1 MYRLGLD
8 IGTTSVGAAILNIDH
23 HGEPNRII
31 DMYVRIFDAAENPK
45 DGSSLAAP
53 RRGARSTRRRN
64 RRRKHRL
71 DRIKALIQSE
81 GIYTKEKM
89 DSLYQTKGNVLTDIY
104 QIRYESLD
112 RKLNNEELTR
122 LLIHLAQRRGFK
134 SNRKN
139 EEKGSDEGKLLTAT
153 RDNEKYLKE
162 KGYRTV
168 GEMLWKD
175 ERFAGNKRN
184 KGGDY
189 SNTFLRSQVEEEI
202 RLIFERQ
209 KALGNIYVTDTFC
222 EKYLEI
228 LLSQRAFEEGPGEES
243 PYAGNQIEK
252 MIGKCTFEK
261 GEKRAA
267 KATYTFELF
276 NLWQKINSIGIL
288 QDGVKRPLTDDER
301 KKLLALCHKIEKVDY
316 KRIRKELELGQD
328 EIFSNLSYGQK
339 EVEGVEAAK
348 FQYLPAYHEM
358 RKAFDKIS
366 KNHILQIS
374 NAQRDFIGT
383 AITYYKTDEKI
394 KQAVLEGAF
403 SEEEINAIL
412 KMKNFSKVGRL
423 SVKAMQKIIPYLE
436 KGLTYDKACEQAGYD
451 FRAHGVDEKKKYLPK
466 LPKDTYDITSPVVK
480 RAINQTIKVV
490 NEIIKRYGSPAAV
503 NIELA
508 REMSKSFMD
517 RKRIEKEQNDNA
529 AQNQRIYDEIKDTFH
544 VVQPSGQ
551 DIVKYKLWQE
561 QDCRCVYTGEPIKA
575 EHLFTPGYYEV
586 DHIIPY
592 SISFDDSYTNKVL
605 VLAKA
610 NRDKGN
616 RIPMQYVAD
625 KEEYEI
631 RVNTLIKNRAKR
643 GKLLK
648 PKLTE
653 EDAREMKQR
662 SLQDTQFI
670 TRFMMNYI
678 KDHLLFDEEYD
689 KKQRVTAVNGRVTA
703 YMRKRWGIN
712 KIREDGDLHHSIDAV
727 MVACITPGIIRTVT
741 EYAKREEGRH
751 LNRDDHA
758 MKEKFPMPWPEFLT
772 EMDIRTG
779 NDPKEMLR
787 KVPLANYQDVDINSI
802 KPIFVSRMTKKKV
815 TGQAHEET
823 IRAYREVDGKMQ
835 TVTKTSIQKLKLDK
849 DGEIEGYYNPSS
861 DILLYELLRSRLQ
874 EADGKGKE
882 AFPEGFVYKP
892 TPNGGVAPKVK
903 KVKIC
908 DISNLNVSVNHGVAA
923 NGDMVRIDLYYVKG
937 EGYYF
942 IPIYISD
949 LIKEELPNKAC
960 VPHKEYHDWK
970 NMKDEDFLYSI
981 YPNDLLYIKSSAPK
995 KFTKKIRKG
1004 KKKDSFEAEEAFVYY
1019 ITAGISVGSIT
1030 VVTHD
1035 NNYTIKS
1042 LGVKTLSRIEKY
1054 HVDVLGNKYKAVM
1067 ERRKR

>member
-23 HGEPNRII
+23 YGEPNRII
-31 DMYVRIFDAAENPK
+31 DMHVRTFEAAENPN

-53 RRGARSTRRRN
+53 RREARGARRRN
-64 RRRKHRL
+64 RRHKHRL

-81 GIYTKEKM
+81 GIYTKEKL
-89 DSLYQTKGNVLTDIY
+89 DSLYHAKGNILMDIY
-104 QIRYESLD
+104 QIRYESLE

-122 LLIHLAQRRGFK
+122 LLIHFAQRRGFK

-139 EEKGSDEGKLLTAT
+139 EKKGSDEGKLLAATA
-153 RDNEKYLKE
+153 DNEKYLKE

-175 ERFAGNKRN
+175 ERFAENKRN

-189 SNTFLRSQVEEEI
+189 SNTFLRSQLKEEI
-202 RLIFERQ
+202 GIIFEKQ
-209 KALGNIYVTDTFC
+209 KAFGSLYVTDAFS

-228 LLSQRAFEEGPGEES
+228 LFSQRAFEEGPGEES

-252 MIGKCTFEK
+252 MVGKCTFEK
-261 GEKRAA
+261 EEKRAP
-267 KATYTFELF
+267 KATYTFELY

-288 QDGVKRPLTDDER
+288 QDGVKRRLTDDER
-301 KKLLALCHKIEKVDY
+301 NKLFALCHKTEKIDY

-328 EIFSNLSYGQK
+328 ALFSNLTYGQK
-339 EVEGVEAAK
+339 EVEEVEAAK
-348 FQYLPAYHEM
+348 FQYLPVYHEM
-358 RKAFDKIS
+358 RKAFNKIS
-366 KNHILQIS
+366 KNHVLQIS
-374 NAQRDFIGT
+374 NTQRDLIGT
-383 AITYYKTDEKI
+383 AITYYKTDDKI
-394 KQAVLEGAF
+394 QQALLEGNF
-403 SEEEINAIL
+403 SKEEINAIL
-412 KMKNFSKVGRL
+412 GMKNFSKFGSL
-423 SVKAMQKIIPYLE
+423 SIKAMQKVIPYLE

-451 FRAHGVDEKKKYLPK
+451 FRAHSVAEKKKYLPK
-466 LPKDTYDITSPVVK
+466 LPGDTYDITSPVVK

-490 NEIIKRYGSPAAV
+490 NEIIKRHGSPAAV

-508 REMSKSFMD
+508 REMSKSFKD

-544 VVQPSGQ
+544 VAQPSGQ

-561 QDCRCVYTGEPIKA
+561 QDCKCVYTGQPIKA
-575 EHLFTPGYYEV
+575 ENLFVPGYYEV

-605 VLAKA
+605 VLTKA

-616 RIPMQYVAD
+616 RIPMQYVAN

-643 GKLLK
+643 EKLLK
-648 PKLTE
+648 PILTE
-653 EDAREMKQR
+653 EDMGEMKQR

-678 KDHLLFDEEYD
+678 RDYLLFDEAYD
-689 KKQRVTAVNGRVTA
+689 RKQRVTAVNGRVTA

-712 KIREDGDLHHSIDAV
+712 KVREDGDLHHSVDAV
-727 MVACITPGIIRTVT
+727 VVACITPGIVQMVT
-741 EYAKREEGRH
+741 EYAKREENRY
-751 LNRDDHA
+751 LNKDDVA
-758 MKEKFPMPWPEFLT
+758 MRERFPMPWPEFST
-772 EMDIRTG
+772 ELDIRTCKE
-779 NDPKEMLR
+779 PKEMLQ
-787 KVPLANYQDVDINSI
+787 KVSLANYQDVDIDSI

-815 TGQAHEET
+815 TGQAHKET
-823 IRAYREVDGKMQ
+823 IRAYREVDGKMR
-835 TVTKTSIQKLKLDK
+835 TVTKTSIQKLELDK
-849 DGEIEGYYNPSS
+849 DGEIERYYNPSS
-861 DILLYELLRSRLQ
+861 DILLYELLRSRLK
-874 EADGKGKE
+874 EAGGNGKE

-903 KVKIC
+903 KVKIYAV
-908 DISNLNVSVNHGVAA
+908 SNLNIPVNHGVAA
-923 NGDMVRIDLYYVKG
+923 NGAMVRIDLYYVEG

-949 LIKEELPNKAC
+949 LMKEELPKKAC

-981 YPNDLLYIKSSAPK
+981 YPNDLLYIKSSTPK
-995 KFTKKIRKG
+995 KFAKKRG
-1004 KKKDSFEAEEAFVYY
+1004 EKKDSFEAEEAFVYY
-1019 ITAGISVGSIT
+1019 REAGISGATIT
-1030 VVTHD
+1030 VETHD
-1035 NNYTIKS
+1035 NNYTIQS

-1054 HVDVLGNKYKAVM
+1054 HVDVLGNKYKAAVE
-1067 ERRKR
+1067 ERK

>member
-23 HGEPNRII
+23 YGEPNRII
-31 DMYVRIFDAAENPK
+31 DMHVRTFEAAENPN

-53 RRGARSTRRRN
+53 RREARGARRRN
-64 RRRKHRL
+64 RRRRHRL

-81 GIYTKEKM
+81 GIYTKEKL
-89 DSLYQTKGNVLTDIY
+89 DSLYHAKGNILMDIY
-104 QIRYESLD
+104 QIRYESLE
-112 RKLNNEELTR
+112 RRLNNEELTR
-122 LLIHLAQRRGFK
+122 LLIHFAQRRGFK

-139 EEKGSDEGKLLTAT
+139 EKKGSDEGKLLAATA
-153 RDNEKYLKE
+153 DNEKYLKE

-189 SNTFLRSQVEEEI
+189 SNTFLRSQLKEEI
-202 RLIFERQ
+202 GIIFEKQ
-209 KALGNIYVTDTFC
+209 KAFGSLYVTDAFS

-228 LLSQRAFEEGPGEES
+228 LFSQRAFEEGPGEES

-252 MIGKCTFEK
+252 MVGKCTFEK
-261 GEKRAA
+261 EEKRAS

-288 QDGVKRPLTDDER
+288 QDGMKRRLTDDER
-301 KKLLALCHKIEKVDY
+301 NKLFALCHKTEKVDY

-328 EIFSNLSYGQK
+328 ALFSNLTYGRK
-339 EVEGVEAAK
+339 EVEEVEAAK
-348 FQYLPAYHEM
+348 FQYLPVYHEM

-366 KNHILQIS
+366 KNHVLQIS
-374 NAQRDFIGT
+374 NTQRDLIGT
-383 AITYYKTDEKI
+383 AITYYKTDDKI
-394 KQAVLEGAF
+394 QQALLEGNF
-403 SEEEINAIL
+403 SKEEINAIL
-412 KMKNFSKVGRL
+412 GMKNFSKFGNL
-423 SVKAMQKIIPYLE
+423 SVKAMQKVIPYLE

-451 FRAHGVDEKKKYLPK
+451 FRAHNVVEKKKYLPK
-466 LPKDTYDITSPVVK
+466 LPQNTYDITSPVVK

-490 NEIIKRYGSPAAV
+490 NEIIKRHGSPAAV

-508 REMSKSFMD
+508 REMSKSFRD

-544 VVQPSGQ
+544 VAQPSGQ

-561 QDCRCVYTGEPIKA
+561 QDCKCVYTGQPIKA
-575 EHLFTPGYYEV
+575 ENLFVPGYYEV

-605 VLAKA
+605 VLTKA

-643 GKLLK
+643 EKLLK
-648 PKLTE
+648 PILTE
-653 EDAREMKQR
+653 EDMGEMKQR

-678 KDHLLFDEEYD
+678 KDYLLFDEAYD
-689 KKQRVTAVNGRVTA
+689 RKQRVTAVNGRVTA

-712 KIREDGDLHHSIDAV
+712 KVREDGDLHHSVDAV
-727 MVACITPGIIRTVT
+727 VVACITPGIVQMVT
-741 EYAKREEGRH
+741 EYAKREENRY
-751 LNRDDHA
+751 LNKDDVA
-758 MKEKFPMPWPEFLT
+758 MRERFPMPWPEFST
-772 EMDIRTG
+772 ELDIRTCKE
-779 NDPKEMLR
+779 PKEMLR
-787 KVPLANYQDVDINSI
+787 KVSLANYQDVDIDSI

-815 TGQAHEET
+815 TGQAHKET
-823 IRAYREVDGKMQ
+823 IRAYREVDGKMR
-835 TVTKTSIQKLKLDK
+835 TVTKTSIQKLELDK
-849 DGEIEGYYNPSS
+849 DGEIERYYNPSS
-861 DILLYELLRSRLQ
+861 DILLYELLRSRLK
-874 EADGKGKE
+874 EAGGNGKE

-903 KVKIC
+903 KVKIY
-908 DISNLNVSVNHGVAA
+908 DVSNLNISVNHGVAA
-923 NGDMVRIDLYYVKG
+923 NGNMVRIDLYYVEG

-949 LIKEELPNKAC
+949 LIKKELPKKAC

-981 YPNDLLYIKSSAPK
+981 YPNDLLYIKSSTPK
-995 KFTKKIRKG
+995 KFAKKRG
-1004 KKKDSFEAEEAFVYY
+1004 EKKDSFEAEEAFVYY
-1019 ITAGISVGSIT
+1019 REAKISGAAIT
-1030 VVTHD
+1030 VETHD
-1035 NNYTIKS
+1035 NNYTIQS

-1054 HVDVLGNKYKAVM
+1054 HVDVLGNKYKAAVE
-1067 ERRKR
+1067 ERK

>member
-23 HGEPNRII
+23 YGEPNRII
-31 DMYVRIFDAAENPK
+31 DMHVRTFEAAENTK

-53 RRGARSTRRRN
+53 RREARGARRRN
-64 RRRKHRL
+64 RRHKHRL

-81 GIYTKEKM
+81 GIYTKEKL
-89 DSLYQTKGNVLTDIY
+89 DSLYHAKGNILMDIY
-104 QIRYESLD
+104 QIRYESLE

-122 LLIHLAQRRGFK
+122 LLIHFAQRRGFK

-139 EEKGSDEGKLLTAT
+139 EKKGSDEGKLLAATAE
-153 RDNEKYLKE
+153 NEKYLKE

-189 SNTFLRSQVEEEI
+189 SNTFLRSQLKEEI
-202 RLIFERQ
+202 GIIFERQ
-209 KALGNIYVTDTFC
+209 KAFGSLYVTDAFS

-228 LLSQRAFEEGPGEES
+228 LFSQRAFEEDPGEES

-252 MIGKCTFEK
+252 MVGKCTFEK
-261 GEKRAA
+261 EEKRAP
-267 KATYTFELF
+267 KATYTFELY

-288 QDGVKRPLTDDER
+288 QDGVKRRLTDDER
-301 KKLLALCHKIEKVDY
+301 NKLFALCHKTEKIDY

-328 EIFSNLSYGQK
+328 ALFSNLTYGQK
-339 EVEGVEAAK
+339 EVEEVEAAK
-348 FQYLPAYHEM
+348 FQYLPVYHEM
-358 RKAFDKIS
+358 RKAFNKIS
-366 KNHILQIS
+366 KNHVLQIS
-374 NAQRDFIGT
+374 NTQRDLIGT
-383 AITYYKTDEKI
+383 AITYYKTDDKI
-394 KQAVLEGAF
+394 QQALLEGNF
-403 SEEEINAIL
+403 SKEEINAIL
-412 KMKNFSKVGRL
+412 GMKNFSKFGSL
-423 SVKAMQKIIPYLE
+423 SIKAMQKVIPYLE

-451 FRAHGVDEKKKYLPK
+451 FRAHSVAEKKKYLPK
-466 LPKDTYDITSPVVK
+466 LPGDTYDITSPVVK

-490 NEIIKRYGSPAAV
+490 NEIIKRHGSPAAV

-508 REMSKSFMD
+508 REMSKSFKD

-544 VVQPSGQ
+544 VAQPSGQ

-561 QDCRCVYTGEPIKA
+561 QDCKCVYTGQPIKA
-575 EHLFTPGYYEV
+575 ENLFVPGYYEV

-605 VLAKA
+605 VLTKA

-616 RIPMQYVAD
+616 RIPMQYVAN

-643 GKLLK
+643 EKLLK
-648 PKLTE
+648 PILTE
-653 EDAREMKQR
+653 EDMGEMKQR

-678 KDHLLFDEEYD
+678 RDYLLFDEAYD
-689 KKQRVTAVNGRVTA
+689 RKQRVTAVNGRVTA

-712 KIREDGDLHHSIDAV
+712 KVREDGDLHHSVDAV
-727 MVACITPGIIRTVT
+727 VVACITPGIVQMVT
-741 EYAKREEGRH
+741 EYAKREENRY
-751 LNRDDHA
+751 LNKDDVA
-758 MKEKFPMPWPEFLT
+758 MRERFPMPWPEFST
-772 EMDIRTG
+772 ELDIRTCKE
-779 NDPKEMLR
+779 PKEMLQ
-787 KVPLANYQDVDINSI
+787 KVSLANYQDVDIDSI

-815 TGQAHEET
+815 TGQAHKET
-823 IRAYREVDGKMQ
+823 IRAYREVDGKMR
-835 TVTKTSIQKLKLDK
+835 TVTKTSIQKLELDK
-849 DGEIEGYYNPSS
+849 DGEIERYYNPSS
-861 DILLYELLRSRLQ
+861 DILLYELLRSRLK
-874 EADGKGKE
+874 EAGGNGKE

-903 KVKIC
+903 KVKIYAV
-908 DISNLNVSVNHGVAA
+908 SNLNIPVNHGVAA
-923 NGDMVRIDLYYVKG
+923 NGAMVRIDLYYVEG

-949 LIKEELPNKAC
+949 LMKEELPKKAC

-981 YPNDLLYIKSSAPK
+981 YPNDLLYIKSSTPK
-995 KFTKKIRKG
+995 KFAKKRG
-1004 KKKDSFEAEEAFVYY
+1004 EKKDSFEAEEAFVYY
-1019 ITAGISVGSIT
+1019 REAGISGATIT
-1030 VVTHD
+1030 VETHD
-1035 NNYTIKS
+1035 NNYTIQS

-1054 HVDVLGNKYKAVM
+1054 HVDVLGNKYKAAVE
-1067 ERRKR
+1067 ERK

>member
-23 HGEPNRII
+23 YGEPNRII
-31 DMYVRIFDAAENPK
+31 DMHVRTFEAAENTK

-53 RRGARSTRRRN
+53 RREARGARRRN
-64 RRRKHRL
+64 RRHKHRL

-81 GIYTKEKM
+81 GIYTKEKL
-89 DSLYQTKGNVLTDIY
+89 DSLYHAKGNILMDIY
-104 QIRYESLD
+104 QIRYESLE

-122 LLIHLAQRRGFK
+122 LLIHFAQRRGFK

-139 EEKGSDEGKLLTAT
+139 EKKGSDEGKLLAATAE
-153 RDNEKYLKE
+153 NEKYLKE

-189 SNTFLRSQVEEEI
+189 SNTFLRSQLKEEI
-202 RLIFERQ
+202 GIIFERQ
-209 KALGNIYVTDTFC
+209 KAFGSLYVTDAFS

-228 LLSQRAFEEGPGEES
+228 LFSQRAFEEGPGEES

-252 MIGKCTFEK
+252 MVGKCTFEK
-261 GEKRAA
+261 EEKRAS

-276 NLWQKINSIGIL
+276 NLWQKMNSIGIL
-288 QDGVKRPLTDDER
+288 QDGIKRRLTDDER
-301 KKLLALCHKIEKVDY
+301 NKLFALCHKMEKVDY
-316 KRIRKELELGQD
+316 KRIRKELEMGQD
-328 EIFSNLSYGQK
+328 ALFSNLTYGRK
-339 EVEGVEAAK
+339 EVEEVEAAK
-348 FQYLPAYHEM
+348 FQYLPVYHEM

-374 NAQRDFIGT
+374 NTQRDLIGT
-383 AITYYKTDEKI
+383 AITYYKTDDKI
-394 KQAVLEGAF
+394 QQALLEGNF
-403 SEEEINAIL
+403 SKEEINAIL
-412 KMKNFSKVGRL
+412 GMKNFSKFGSL
-423 SVKAMQKIIPYLE
+423 SVKAMQKVIPYLE

-451 FRAHGVDEKKKYLPK
+451 FRAHSVAEKKKYLPK
-466 LPKDTYDITSPVVK
+466 LPQNTYDITSPVVK

-490 NEIIKRYGSPAAV
+490 NEIIKRHGSPSAV

-508 REMSKSFMD
+508 REMSKSFKD
-517 RKRIEKEQNDNA
+517 RKRIEKEQKDNA

-544 VVQPSGQ
+544 VAQPSGQ

-561 QDCRCVYTGEPIKA
+561 QDCKCVYTGQPIKA
-575 EHLFTPGYYEV
+575 ENLFVPGYYEV

-605 VLAKA
+605 VLTKA

-643 GKLLK
+643 EKLLK
-648 PKLTE
+648 PILTE
-653 EDAREMKQR
+653 EDMGEMKQR

-678 KDHLLFDEEYD
+678 KDYLLFDGAYD
-689 KKQRVTAVNGRVTA
+689 RKQRVTAVNGRVTA

-712 KIREDGDLHHSIDAV
+712 KVREDGDLHHSVDAV
-727 MVACITPGIIRTVT
+727 VVACITPGIVQMVT
-741 EYAKREEGRH
+741 EYAKREENRY
-751 LNRDDHA
+751 LNKDDVA
-758 MKEKFPMPWPEFLT
+758 MRERFPMPWPEFST
-772 EMDIRTG
+772 ELDIRTCKE
-779 NDPKEMLR
+779 PKEMLQ
-787 KVPLANYQDVDINSI
+787 KVSLANYQDVDIDSI

-815 TGQAHEET
+815 TGQAHKET
-823 IRAYREVDGKMQ
+823 IRAYREVDGKMR
-835 TVTKTSIQKLKLDK
+835 TVTKTSIQKLGLDK
-849 DGEIEGYYNPSS
+849 DGEIERYYNPSS
-861 DILLYELLRSRLQ
+861 DILLYELLRSRLK
-874 EADGKGKE
+874 EAGGNGKE

-903 KVKIC
+903 KVKIY
-908 DISNLNVSVNHGVAA
+908 DVSNLNIPVNHGVAA
-923 NGDMVRIDLYYVKG
+923 NGKMVRIDLYYVEG

-949 LIKEELPNKAC
+949 LMKEELPKKAC

-981 YPNDLLYIKSSAPK
+981 YPNDLLYIKSSTPK
-995 KFTKKIRKG
+995 KFAKKRG
-1004 KKKDSFEAEEAFVYY
+1004 EKKDFFEAEEAFVYY
-1019 ITAGISVGSIT
+1019 REAGISGATIT
-1030 VVTHD
+1030 VETHD
-1035 NNYTIKS
+1035 NNYTIQS

-1054 HVDVLGNKYKAVM
+1054 YVDVLGNKYKAAVE
-1067 ERRKR
+1067 ERK

>member
-23 HGEPNRII
+23 YGEPNRII
-31 DMYVRIFDAAENPK
+31 DMHVRTFEAAENPN

-53 RRGARSTRRRN
+53 RREARGARRRN
-64 RRRKHRL
+64 RRHKHRL

-81 GIYTKEKM
+81 GIYTKEKL
-89 DSLYQTKGNVLTDIY
+89 DSLYHAKGNILMDIY
-104 QIRYESLD
+104 QIRYESLE

-122 LLIHLAQRRGFK
+122 LLIHFAQRRGFK

-139 EEKGSDEGKLLTAT
+139 EKKGSDEGKLLAATA
-153 RDNEKYLKE
+153 DNEKYLKE

-189 SNTFLRSQVEEEI
+189 SNTFLRSQLKEEI
-202 RLIFERQ
+202 GIIFEKQ
-209 KALGNIYVTDTFC
+209 KAFGSLYVTDAFS

-228 LLSQRAFEEGPGEES
+228 LFSQRAFEEGPGEES

-252 MIGKCTFEK
+252 MVGKCTFEK
-261 GEKRAA
+261 EEKRAS

-288 QDGVKRPLTDDER
+288 QDGMKRRLTDDER
-301 KKLLALCHKIEKVDY
+301 NKLFALCHKAEKVDY

-328 EIFSNLSYGQK
+328 ALFSNLTYGRK
-339 EVEGVEAAK
+339 EVEEVEAAK
-348 FQYLPAYHEM
+348 FQYLPVYHEM
-358 RKAFDKIS
+358 RRAFDKIS
-366 KNHILQIS
+366 KNHVLQIS
-374 NAQRDFIGT
+374 NTQRDLIGT
-383 AITYYKTDEKI
+383 AITYYKTDDKI
-394 KQAVLEGAF
+394 QQALLEGNF
-403 SEEEINAIL
+403 SKEEINAIL
-412 KMKNFSKVGRL
+412 GMKNFSKFGNL
-423 SVKAMQKIIPYLE
+423 SVKAMQKVIPYLE

-451 FRAHGVDEKKKYLPK
+451 FWAHNVAEKKKYLPK
-466 LPKDTYDITSPVVK
+466 LPQNTYDITSPVVK

-490 NEIIKRYGSPAAV
+490 NEIIKRHGSPAAV

-508 REMSKSFMD
+508 REMSKSFKD
-517 RKRIEKEQNDNA
+517 RKRIEKEQKDNA

-544 VVQPSGQ
+544 VAQPSGQ

-561 QDCRCVYTGEPIKA
+561 QDCKCVYTGQPIKA
-575 EHLFTPGYYEV
+575 ENLFVPGYYEV

-605 VLAKA
+605 VLTKA

-643 GKLLK
+643 EKLLK
-648 PKLTE
+648 PILTE
-653 EDAREMKQR
+653 EDMGEMKQR

-678 KDHLLFDEEYD
+678 KDYLLFDEAYD
-689 KKQRVTAVNGRVTA
+689 RKQRVTAVNGRVTA

-712 KIREDGDLHHSIDAV
+712 KVREDGDLHHSVDAV
-727 MVACITPGIIRTVT
+727 VVACITPGIVQTVT
-741 EYAKREEGRH
+741 EYAKREENRY
-751 LNRDDHA
+751 LNKDDAA
-758 MKEKFPMPWPEFLT
+758 MRERFPMPWPEFST
-772 EMDIRTG
+772 ELDIRTCKE
-779 NDPKEMLR
+779 PKEMLQ
-787 KVPLANYQDVDINSI
+787 KVSLANYQDVDIDSI

-815 TGQAHEET
+815 TGQAHKET
-823 IRAYREVDGKMQ
+823 IRAYREVDGKMR
-835 TVTKTSIQKLKLDK
+835 TVTKTSIQKLELDK
-849 DGEIEGYYNPSS
+849 DGEIERYYNPSS
-861 DILLYELLRSRLQ
+861 DILLYELLRSRLK
-874 EADGKGKE
+874 EAGGNGKE

-903 KVKIC
+903 KVKIYAV
-908 DISNLNVSVNHGVAA
+908 SNLNIPVNHGVAA
-923 NGDMVRIDLYYVKG
+923 NGAMVRIDLYYVEG

-949 LIKEELPNKAC
+949 LMKEELPKKAC

-981 YPNDLLYIKSSAPK
+981 YPNDLLYIKSSTPK
-995 KFTKKIRKG
+995 KFAKKRG
-1004 KKKDSFEAEEAFVYY
+1004 EKKDSFEAEEAFVYY
-1019 ITAGISVGSIT
+1019 IKAGIGTGSIT

-1035 NNYTIKS
+1035 NNYTIQS
-1042 LGVKTLSRIEKY
+1042 LGIKTLNFIEKY
-1054 HVDVLGNKYKAVM
+1054 HVDVLGNKYKAAVE
-1067 ERRKR
+1067 ERK

>member
-23 HGEPNRII
+23 YGEPNRII
-31 DMYVRIFDAAENPK
+31 DMHVRTFEAAENPN

-53 RRGARSTRRRN
+53 RREARGARRRN
-64 RRRKHRL
+64 RRHKHRL

-81 GIYTKEKM
+81 GIYTKEKL
-89 DSLYQTKGNVLTDIY
+89 DSLYHAKGNILMDIY
-104 QIRYESLD
+104 QIRYESLE

-122 LLIHLAQRRGFK
+122 LLIHFAQRRGFK

-139 EEKGSDEGKLLTAT
+139 EKKGSDEGKLLAATA
-153 RDNEKYLKE
+153 DNEKYLKE

-189 SNTFLRSQVEEEI
+189 SNTFLRSQLKEEI
-202 RLIFERQ
+202 GIIFEKQ
-209 KALGNIYVTDTFC
+209 KAFGSLYVTDAFS

-228 LLSQRAFEEGPGEES
+228 LFSQRAFEEGPGEES

-252 MIGKCTFEK
+252 MVGKCTFEK
-261 GEKRAA
+261 EEKRAS

-288 QDGVKRPLTDDER
+288 QDGMKRRLTDDER
-301 KKLLALCHKIEKVDY
+301 NKLFALCHKTEKVDY

-328 EIFSNLSYGQK
+328 ALFSNLTYGRK
-339 EVEGVEAAK
+339 EVEEVEAAK
-348 FQYLPAYHEM
+348 FQYLPVYHEM

-366 KNHILQIS
+366 KNHVLQIS
-374 NAQRDFIGT
+374 NTQRDLIGT
-383 AITYYKTDEKI
+383 AITYYKTDDKI
-394 KQAVLEGAF
+394 QQALLEGNF
-403 SEEEINAIL
+403 SKEEINAIL
-412 KMKNFSKVGRL
+412 GMKNFSKFGNL
-423 SVKAMQKIIPYLE
+423 SVKAMQKVIPYLE

-451 FRAHGVDEKKKYLPK
+451 FRAHNVAEKKKYLPK
-466 LPKDTYDITSPVVK
+466 LPQNTYDITSPVVK

-490 NEIIKRYGSPAAV
+490 NEIIKRHGSPAAV

-508 REMSKSFMD
+508 REMSKSFRD

-544 VVQPSGQ
+544 VAQPSGQ

-561 QDCRCVYTGEPIKA
+561 QDCKCVYTGQPIKA
-575 EHLFTPGYYEV
+575 ENLFVPGYYEV

-605 VLAKA
+605 VLTKA

-643 GKLLK
+643 EKLLK
-648 PKLTE
+648 PILTE
-653 EDAREMKQR
+653 EDMGEMKQR

-678 KDHLLFDEEYD
+678 KDYLLFDEAYD
-689 KKQRVTAVNGRVTA
+689 RKQRVTAVNGRVTA

-712 KIREDGDLHHSIDAV
+712 KVREDGDLHHSVDAV
-727 MVACITPGIIRTVT
+727 VVACITPGIVQTVT
-741 EYAKREEGRH
+741 EYAKREENRY
-751 LNRDDHA
+751 LNKDDAA
-758 MKEKFPMPWPEFLT
+758 MRERFPMPWPEFST
-772 EMDIRTG
+772 ELDIRTCKE
-779 NDPKEMLR
+779 PKEMLR
-787 KVPLANYQDVDINSI
+787 KVSLANYQDVDIDSI

-815 TGQAHEET
+815 TGQAHKET
-823 IRAYREVDGKMQ
+823 IRAYREVDGKMR
-835 TVTKTSIQKLKLDK
+835 TVTKTSIQELKLDK
-849 DGEIEGYYNPSS
+849 DGEIERYYNPSS
-861 DILLYELLRSRLQ
+861 DILLYELLRSRLK
-874 EADGKGKE
+874 EAGGNGKE

-903 KVKIC
+903 KVKIYAV
-908 DISNLNVSVNHGVAA
+908 SNLNIPVNHGVAA
-923 NGDMVRIDLYYVKG
+923 NGAMVRIDLYYVEG

-949 LIKEELPNKAC
+949 LMKEELPKKAC

-981 YPNDLLYIKSSAPK
+981 YPNDLLYIKSSTPK
-995 KFTKKIRKG
+995 KFAKKRG
-1004 KKKDSFEAEEAFVYY
+1004 EKKDSFEAEEAFVYY
-1019 ITAGISVGSIT
+1019 REAKISGAAIT
-1030 VVTHD
+1030 VETHD
-1035 NNYTIKS
+1035 NNYTIQS

-1054 HVDVLGNKYKAVM
+1054 HVDVLGNKYKAAVE
-1067 ERRKR
+1067 ERK

>member
-23 HGEPNRII
+23 YGEPNRII
-31 DMYVRIFDAAENPK
+31 DMHVRTFEAAENTK

-53 RRGARSTRRRN
+53 RRETRGARRRN
-64 RRRKHRL
+64 RRHKHRL

-81 GIYTKEKM
+81 GIYTKEKL
-89 DSLYQTKGNVLTDIY
+89 DSLYHTKGNILTDIY
-104 QIRYESLD
+104 QIRYESLE

-139 EEKGSDEGKLLTAT
+139 EKKGSDEGKLLTAT
-153 RDNEKYLKE
+153 ADNEKYLKE

-189 SNTFLRSQVEEEI
+189 SNTFLRSQLKEEI
-202 RLIFERQ
+202 GIIFERQ
-209 KALGNIYVTDTFC
+209 KAFGSLYVTDAFS

-228 LLSQRAFEEGPGEES
+228 LFSQRAFEEGPGEGS
-243 PYAGNQIEK
+243 PYAGDQIEK
-252 MIGKCTFEK
+252 MVGKCTFEK
-261 GEKRAA
+261 KEKRAS

-276 NLWQKINSIGIL
+276 NLWQKMNSIGIL
-288 QDGVKRPLTDDER
+288 QDGIKRRLTDDER
-301 KKLLALCHKIEKVDY
+301 NKLLTLCHKTEKVDY

-328 EIFSNLSYGQK
+328 ALFSNLTYGRK
-339 EVEGVEAAK
+339 EVEEVEAAK
-348 FQYLPAYHEM
+348 FQYLPVYHEM

-374 NAQRDFIGT
+374 NTQRDLIGT
-383 AITYYKTDEKI
+383 AITYYKTDDKI
-394 KQAVLEGAF
+394 QQALLEGAF
-403 SEEEINAIL
+403 SKEEINAIL
-412 KMKNFSKVGRL
+412 GMKNFSKFGSL
-423 SVKAMQKIIPYLE
+423 SVKAMQKVIPYLE

-451 FRAHGVDEKKKYLPK
+451 FRAHSVAEKKKYLPK
-466 LPKDTYDITSPVVK
+466 LSGDTYDITSPVVK

-490 NEIIKRYGSPAAV
+490 NEIIKRHGSPATV

-508 REMSKSFMD
+508 REMSKSFKD

-544 VVQPSGQ
+544 VAQPSGQ

-561 QDCRCVYTGEPIKA
+561 QDCKCVYTGQPIKA
-575 EHLFTPGYYEV
+575 ENLFAPGYYEV

-605 VLAKA
+605 VLTKA

-643 GKLLK
+643 EKLLK

-653 EDAREMKQR
+653 EDMGEMKQR

-678 KDHLLFDEEYD
+678 RDYLLFDEAYD
-689 KKQRVTAVNGRVTA
+689 RKQRVTAVNGRVTA

-712 KIREDGDLHHSIDAV
+712 KVREDGDLHHSVDAV
-727 MVACITPGIIRTVT
+727 VVACITPGIVRTVT
-741 EYAKREEGRH
+741 EYAKREE
-751 LNRDDHA
+751 N
-758 MKEKFPMPWPEFLT
+758 
-772 EMDIRTG
+772 I
-779 NDPKEMLR
+779 
-787 KVPLANYQDVDINSI
+787 
-802 KPIFVSRMTKKKV
+802 
-815 TGQAHEET
+815 
-823 IRAYREVDGKMQ
+823 AY
-835 TVTKTSIQKLKLDK
+835 L
-849 DGEIEGYYNPSS
+849 
-861 DILLYELLRSRLQ
+861 
-874 EADGKGKE
+874 
-882 AFPEGFVYKP
+882 
-892 TPNGGVAPKVK
+892 
-903 KVKIC
+903 
-908 DISNLNVSVNHGVAA
+908 
-923 NGDMVRIDLYYVKG
+923 
-937 EGYYF
+937 
-942 IPIYISD
+942 
-949 LIKEELPNKAC
+949 
-960 VPHKEYHDWK
+960 
-970 NMKDEDFLYSI
+970 
-981 YPNDLLYIKSSAPK
+981 
-995 KFTKKIRKG
+995 
-1004 KKKDSFEAEEAFVYY
+1004 
-1019 ITAGISVGSIT
+1019 
-1030 VVTHD
+1030 
-1035 NNYTIKS
+1035 
-1042 LGVKTLSRIEKY
+1042 
-1054 HVDVLGNKYKAVM
+1054 
-1067 ERRKR
+1067 

>member
-23 HGEPNRII
+23 YGEPNRII
-31 DMYVRIFDAAENPK
+31 DMHVRTFEAAENTK

-53 RRGARSTRRRN
+53 RREARGARRRN
-64 RRRKHRL
+64 RRHKHRL

-81 GIYTKEKM
+81 GIYTKEKL
-89 DSLYQTKGNVLTDIY
+89 DSLYHAKGNILMDIY
-104 QIRYESLD
+104 QIRYESLE

-122 LLIHLAQRRGFK
+122 LLIHFAQRRGFK

-139 EEKGSDEGKLLTAT
+139 EKKGSDEGKLLAATAE
-153 RDNEKYLKE
+153 NEKYLKE

-189 SNTFLRSQVEEEI
+189 SNTFLRSQLKEEI
-202 RLIFERQ
+202 GIIFERQ
-209 KALGNIYVTDTFC
+209 KAFGSLYVTDAFS

-228 LLSQRAFEEGPGEES
+228 LFSQRAFEEGPGEES

-252 MIGKCTFEK
+252 MVGKCTFEK
-261 GEKRAA
+261 EEKRAS

-276 NLWQKINSIGIL
+276 NLWQKMNSIGIL
-288 QDGVKRPLTDDER
+288 QDGIKRRLTDDER
-301 KKLLALCHKIEKVDY
+301 NKLFALCHKMEKVDY
-316 KRIRKELELGQD
+316 KRIRKELEMGQD
-328 EIFSNLSYGQK
+328 ALFSNLTYGRK
-339 EVEGVEAAK
+339 EVEEVEAAK
-348 FQYLPAYHEM
+348 FQHLPVYHEM

-366 KNHILQIS
+366 KNHVLQIS
-374 NAQRDFIGT
+374 NTQRDLIGT
-383 AITYYKTDEKI
+383 AITYYKTDDKI
-394 KQAVLEGAF
+394 QQALLEGNF
-403 SEEEINAIL
+403 SKEETNAIL
-412 KMKNFSKVGRL
+412 GMKNFSKFGNL
-423 SVKAMQKIIPYLE
+423 SIKAMQKVIPYLE

-451 FRAHGVDEKKKYLPK
+451 FRAHNVAEKKKYLPK
-466 LPKDTYDITSPVVK
+466 LPQNTYDITSPVVK

-490 NEIIKRYGSPAAV
+490 NEIIKRHGSPAAV

-508 REMSKSFMD
+508 REMSKSFKD
-517 RKRIEKEQNDNA
+517 RKRIEKEQKDNA

-544 VVQPSGQ
+544 VAQPSGQ

-561 QDCRCVYTGEPIKA
+561 QDCKCVYTGQPIKA
-575 EHLFTPGYYEV
+575 ENLFVPGYYEV

-605 VLAKA
+605 VLTKA

-643 GKLLK
+643 EKLLK
-648 PKLTE
+648 PILTE
-653 EDAREMKQR
+653 EDMGEMKQR

-678 KDHLLFDEEYD
+678 KDYLLFDEAYD
-689 KKQRVTAVNGRVTA
+689 RKQRVTAVNGRVTA

-712 KIREDGDLHHSIDAV
+712 KVREDGDLHHSVDAV
-727 MVACITPGIIRTVT
+727 VVACITPGIVQTVT
-741 EYAKREEGRH
+741 EYAKREENRY
-751 LNRDDHA
+751 LNKDDVA
-758 MKEKFPMPWPEFLT
+758 MRERFPMPWPEFLT
-772 EMDIRTG
+772 ELDIRTCKE
-779 NDPKEMLR
+779 PKEMLQ
-787 KVPLANYQDVDINSI
+787 KVSLANYQDVDIDSI

-815 TGQAHEET
+815 TGQAHKET
-823 IRAYREVDGKMQ
+823 IRAYREVDGKMR

-849 DGEIEGYYNPSS
+849 DGEIERYYNPSS
-861 DILLYELLRSRLQ
+861 DILLYELLRSRLK
-874 EADGKGKE
+874 EAGGNGKE

-903 KVKIC
+903 KVKIY
-908 DISNLNVSVNHGVAA
+908 DVSNLNIPVNHGVAA
-923 NGDMVRIDLYYVKG
+923 NGKMVRIDLYYVEG

-949 LIKEELPNKAC
+949 LMKEELPKKAC

-981 YPNDLLYIKSSAPK
+981 YPNDLLYIKSSTPK
-995 KFTKKIRKG
+995 KFAKKRG
-1004 KKKDSFEAEEAFVYY
+1004 EKKDFFEAEEAFVYY
-1019 ITAGISVGSIT
+1019 REAGISGATIT
-1030 VVTHD
+1030 VETHD
-1035 NNYTIKS
+1035 NNYTIQS

-1054 HVDVLGNKYKAVM
+1054 YVDVLGNKYKAAVE
-1067 ERRKR
+1067 ERK

>member
-23 HGEPNRII
+23 YGEPNRII
-31 DMYVRIFDAAENPK
+31 DMHARTFEAAENTK

-53 RRGARSTRRRN
+53 RREARGGRRRN
-64 RRRKHRL
+64 RRHKHRL
-71 DRIKALIQSE
+71 DRIKALIQRE
-81 GIYTKEKM
+81 GIYKKEKL
-89 DSLYQTKGNVLTDIY
+89 DSLYHAKGNIPMDIY
-104 QIRYESLD
+104 QIRYESLE

-139 EEKGSDEGKLLTAT
+139 EKKGSDEGKLLTAT
-153 RDNEKYLKE
+153 ADNEKYLKE

-189 SNTFLRSQVEEEI
+189 SNTFLRSQLKEEI
-202 RLIFERQ
+202 GIIFERQ
-209 KALGNIYVTDTFC
+209 KAFGSLYVTDAFS

-228 LLSQRAFEEGPGEES
+228 LFSQRAFEEGPGEES

-252 MIGKCTFEK
+252 MVGKCTFEK
-261 GEKRAA
+261 EEKRAS

-276 NLWQKINSIGIL
+276 NLWQKMNSIGIL
-288 QDGVKRPLTDDER
+288 QDGIKRRLTDDER
-301 KKLLALCHKIEKVDY
+301 NKLFALCHKMEKVDY
-316 KRIRKELELGQD
+316 KRIRKELEMGQD
-328 EIFSNLSYGQK
+328 ALFSNLTYGRK
-339 EVEGVEAAK
+339 EVEEVEAAK
-348 FQYLPAYHEM
+348 FQHLPVYHEM

-374 NAQRDFIGT
+374 NTQRDLIGT
-383 AITYYKTDEKI
+383 AITYYKTDDKI
-394 KQAVLEGAF
+394 QQALLEGNF
-403 SEEEINAIL
+403 SKEEINAIL
-412 KMKNFSKVGRL
+412 GMKNFSKFGSL
-423 SVKAMQKIIPYLE
+423 SVKAMQKVIPYLE

-451 FRAHGVDEKKKYLPK
+451 FRAHSVAEKKKYLPK
-466 LPKDTYDITSPVVK
+466 LPGDTYDITSPVVK

-490 NEIIKRYGSPAAV
+490 NEIIKRHGSPAAV

-508 REMSKSFMD
+508 REMSKSFKD

-529 AQNQRIYDEIKDTFH
+529 AQNQRIYDEIQDTFH
-544 VVQPSGQ
+544 VAQPSGQ

-561 QDCRCVYTGEPIKA
+561 QDCKCVYTGQPIKA
-575 EHLFTPGYYEV
+575 ENLFVPGYYEV

-605 VLAKA
+605 VLTKA

-631 RVNTLIKNRAKR
+631 RVNSLIKNRAKR
-643 GKLLK
+643 EKLLK
-648 PKLTE
+648 PILTE
-653 EDAREMKQR
+653 EDMGEMKQR

-678 KDHLLFDEEYD
+678 KDYLLFDEAYD
-689 KKQRVTAVNGRVTA
+689 RKQRVTAVNGRVTA

-712 KIREDGDLHHSIDAV
+712 KVREDGDLHHSVDAV
-727 MVACITPGIIRTVT
+727 VVACITPGIVRTVT
-741 EYAKREEGRH
+741 EYAKREENRY
-751 LNRDDHA
+751 LNKDDAA
-758 MKEKFPMPWPEFLT
+758 MREKFPMPWPEFLT
-772 EMDIRTG
+772 ELDIRTCKE
-779 NDPKEMLR
+779 PKEMLR
-787 KVPLANYQDVDINSI
+787 KVSLANYQDVDIDSI

-815 TGQAHEET
+815 TGQAHKET
-823 IRAYREVDGKMQ
+823 IRAYREVDGKMR
-835 TVTKTSIQKLKLDK
+835 TVTKTSIQELKLDK
-849 DGEIEGYYNPSS
+849 DGEIERYYNPSS
-861 DILLYELLRSRLQ
+861 DILLYELLRSRLK
-874 EADGKGKE
+874 EAGGNGKE
-882 AFPEGFVYKP
+882 AFPKGFVYKP

-903 KVKIC
+903 KVKIY
-908 DISNLNVSVNHGVAA
+908 DVSNLNVSVNHGVAA
-923 NGDMVRIDLYYVKG
+923 NGAMVRIDLYYVEG

-942 IPIYISD
+942 IPIYIPD
-949 LIKEELPNKAC
+949 LMKEELPKKAC

-981 YPNDLLYIKSSAPK
+981 YPNDLLYIKSSTPK
-995 KFTKKIRKG
+995 KFAKKRG
-1004 KKKDSFEAEEAFVYY
+1004 EKKDSFEAEEAFVYY
-1019 ITAGISVGSIT
+1019 REARISGATIT
-1030 VVTHD
+1030 VETHD
-1035 NNYTIKS
+1035 NNYTIQS

-1054 HVDVLGNKYKAVM
+1054 HVDVLGNKYKAAVE
-1067 ERRKR
+1067 ERK

>member
-23 HGEPNRII
+23 YGEPNRII
-31 DMYVRIFDAAENPK
+31 DMHVRTFEAAENPN

-53 RRGARSTRRRN
+53 RREARGARRRN
-64 RRRKHRL
+64 RRHKHRL

-81 GIYTKEKM
+81 GIYTKEKL
-89 DSLYQTKGNVLTDIY
+89 DSLYHAKGNILMDIY
-104 QIRYESLD
+104 QIRYESLE

-122 LLIHLAQRRGFK
+122 LLIHFAQRRGFK

-139 EEKGSDEGKLLTAT
+139 EKKGSDEGKLLAATA
-153 RDNEKYLKE
+153 DNEKYLKE
-162 KGYRTV
+162 KGHRTV

-175 ERFAGNKRN
+175 ERFAENKRN

-189 SNTFLRSQVEEEI
+189 SNTFLRSQLREEI
-202 RLIFERQ
+202 GIIFEKQ
-209 KALGNIYVTDTFC
+209 KAFGSLYVTDAFS
-222 EKYLEI
+222 EKYLKI
-228 LLSQRAFEEGPGEES
+228 LFSQRAFEEGPGEES

-252 MIGKCTFEK
+252 MVGKCTFEK
-261 GEKRAA
+261 EEKRAS

-288 QDGVKRPLTDDER
+288 QDGMKRRLTDDER
-301 KKLLALCHKIEKVDY
+301 NKLFALCHKTEKIDY

-328 EIFSNLSYGQK
+328 ALFSNLTYGQK
-339 EVEGVEAAK
+339 EVEEVEAAK
-348 FQYLPAYHEM
+348 FQYLPVYHEM
-358 RKAFDKIS
+358 RRAFDKIS
-366 KNHILQIS
+366 KNHVLQIS
-374 NAQRDFIGT
+374 NTQRDLIGT
-383 AITYYKTDEKI
+383 AITYYKTDDKI
-394 KQAVLEGAF
+394 QQALLEGNF
-403 SEEEINAIL
+403 SKEEINAIL
-412 KMKNFSKVGRL
+412 GMKNFSKFGSL
-423 SVKAMQKIIPYLE
+423 SVKAMQKVIPYLE

-451 FRAHGVDEKKKYLPK
+451 FRAHNVAEKKKYLPK
-466 LPKDTYDITSPVVK
+466 LPQNTYDITSPVVK

-490 NEIIKRYGSPAAV
+490 NEIIKRHGSPAAV

-508 REMSKSFMD
+508 REMSKSFKD
-517 RKRIEKEQNDNA
+517 RKRIEKEQKDNA

-544 VVQPSGQ
+544 VAQPSGQ

-561 QDCRCVYTGEPIKA
+561 QDCKCVYTGQPIKA
-575 EHLFTPGYYEV
+575 ENLFVPGYYEV

-605 VLAKA
+605 VLTKA

-616 RIPMQYVAD
+616 RIPMQYVAN

-643 GKLLK
+643 EKLLK
-648 PKLTE
+648 PILTE
-653 EDAREMKQR
+653 EDMGEMKQR

-678 KDHLLFDEEYD
+678 RDYLLFDEAYD
-689 KKQRVTAVNGRVTA
+689 RKQRVTAVNGRVTA

-712 KIREDGDLHHSIDAV
+712 KVREDGDLHHSVDAV
-727 MVACITPGIIRTVT
+727 VVACITPGIVQMVT
-741 EYAKREEGRH
+741 EYAKREENRY
-751 LNRDDHA
+751 LNKDDVA
-758 MKEKFPMPWPEFLT
+758 MRERFPMPWPEFST
-772 EMDIRTG
+772 ELDIRTCKE
-779 NDPKEMLR
+779 PKEMLQ
-787 KVPLANYQDVDINSI
+787 KVSLANYQDVDIDSI

-815 TGQAHEET
+815 TGQAHKET
-823 IRAYREVDGKMQ
+823 IRAYREVDGKMR
-835 TVTKTSIQKLKLDK
+835 TVTKTSIQKLELDK
-849 DGEIEGYYNPSS
+849 DGEIERYYNPSS
-861 DILLYELLRSRLQ
+861 DILLYELLRSRLK
-874 EADGKGKE
+874 EAGGNGKE

-903 KVKIC
+903 KVKIYAV
-908 DISNLNVSVNHGVAA
+908 SNLNIPVNHGVAA
-923 NGDMVRIDLYYVKG
+923 NGAMVRIDLYYVEG

-949 LIKEELPNKAC
+949 LMKEELPKKAC

-981 YPNDLLYIKSSAPK
+981 YPNDLLYIKSSTPK
-995 KFTKKIRKG
+995 KFAKKRG
-1004 KKKDSFEAEEAFVYY
+1004 EKKDSFEAEEAFVYY
-1019 ITAGISVGSIT
+1019 REAGISGATIT
-1030 VVTHD
+1030 VETHD
-1035 NNYTIKS
+1035 NNYTIQS

-1054 HVDVLGNKYKAVM
+1054 HVDVLGNKYKAAVE
-1067 ERRKR
+1067 ERK

>member
-23 HGEPNRII
+23 YGEPNRII
-31 DMYVRIFDAAENPK
+31 DMHVRTFEAAENTK

-53 RRGARSTRRRN
+53 RREARGARRRN
-64 RRRKHRL
+64 RRHKHRL

-81 GIYTKEKM
+81 GIYTKEKL
-89 DSLYQTKGNVLTDIY
+89 DSLYHAKGNILMDIY
-104 QIRYESLD
+104 QIRYESLE

-122 LLIHLAQRRGFK
+122 LLIHFAQRRGFK

-139 EEKGSDEGKLLTAT
+139 EKKGSDEGKLLAATAE
-153 RDNEKYLKE
+153 NEKYLKE

-189 SNTFLRSQVEEEI
+189 SNTFLRSQLKEEI
-202 RLIFERQ
+202 GIIFERQ
-209 KALGNIYVTDTFC
+209 KAFGSLYVTDAFS

-228 LLSQRAFEEGPGEES
+228 LFSQRAFEEGPGEES

-252 MIGKCTFEK
+252 MVGKCTFEK
-261 GEKRAA
+261 EEKRAP
-267 KATYTFELF
+267 KATYTFELY

-288 QDGVKRPLTDDER
+288 QDGVKRRLTDDER
-301 KKLLALCHKIEKVDY
+301 NKLFALCHKTEKIDY

-328 EIFSNLSYGQK
+328 ALFSNLTYGQK
-339 EVEGVEAAK
+339 EVEEVEAAK
-348 FQYLPAYHEM
+348 FQYLPVYHEM
-358 RKAFDKIS
+358 RKAFNKIS
-366 KNHILQIS
+366 KNHVLQIS
-374 NAQRDFIGT
+374 NTQRDLIGT
-383 AITYYKTDEKI
+383 AITYYKTDDKI
-394 KQAVLEGAF
+394 QQALLEGNF
-403 SEEEINAIL
+403 SKEEINAIL
-412 KMKNFSKVGRL
+412 GMKNFSKFGSL
-423 SVKAMQKIIPYLE
+423 SIKAMQKVIPYLE

-451 FRAHGVDEKKKYLPK
+451 FRAHSVAEKKKYLPK
-466 LPKDTYDITSPVVK
+466 LPGDTYDITSPVVK

-490 NEIIKRYGSPAAV
+490 NEIIKRHGSPAAV

-508 REMSKSFMD
+508 REMSKSFKD

-544 VVQPSGQ
+544 VAQPSGQ

-561 QDCRCVYTGEPIKA
+561 QDCKCVYTGQPIKA
-575 EHLFTPGYYEV
+575 ENLFVPGYYEV

-605 VLAKA
+605 VLTKA

-616 RIPMQYVAD
+616 RIPMQYVAN

-643 GKLLK
+643 EKLLK
-648 PKLTE
+648 PILTE
-653 EDAREMKQR
+653 EDMGEMKQR

-678 KDHLLFDEEYD
+678 RDYLLFDEAYD
-689 KKQRVTAVNGRVTA
+689 RKQRVTAVNGRVTA

-712 KIREDGDLHHSIDAV
+712 KVREDGDLHHSVDAV
-727 MVACITPGIIRTVT
+727 VVACITPGIVQMVT
-741 EYAKREEGRH
+741 EYAKREENRY
-751 LNRDDHA
+751 LNKDDVA
-758 MKEKFPMPWPEFLT
+758 MRERFPMPWPEFST
-772 EMDIRTG
+772 ELDIRTCKE
-779 NDPKEMLR
+779 PKEMLQ
-787 KVPLANYQDVDINSI
+787 KVSLANYQDVDIDSI

-815 TGQAHEET
+815 TGQAHKET
-823 IRAYREVDGKMQ
+823 IRAYREVDGKMR
-835 TVTKTSIQKLKLDK
+835 TVTKTSIQKLELDK
-849 DGEIEGYYNPSS
+849 DGEIERYYNPSS
-861 DILLYELLRSRLQ
+861 DILLYELLRSRLK
-874 EADGKGKE
+874 EAGGNGKE

-903 KVKIC
+903 KVKIYAV
-908 DISNLNVSVNHGVAA
+908 SNLNIPVNHGVAA
-923 NGDMVRIDLYYVKG
+923 NGAMVRIDLYYVEG

-949 LIKEELPNKAC
+949 LMKEELPKKAC

-981 YPNDLLYIKSSAPK
+981 YPNDLLYIKSSTPK
-995 KFTKKIRKG
+995 KFAKKRG
-1004 KKKDSFEAEEAFVYY
+1004 EKKDSFEAEEAFVYY
-1019 ITAGISVGSIT
+1019 REAGISGATIT
-1030 VVTHD
+1030 VETHD
-1035 NNYTIKS
+1035 NNYTIQS

-1054 HVDVLGNKYKAVM
+1054 HVDVLGNKYKAAVE
-1067 ERRKR
+1067 ERK

>member
-23 HGEPNRII
+23 YGEPNRII
-31 DMYVRIFDAAENPK
+31 DMHVRTFEAAENPN

-53 RRGARSTRRRN
+53 RREARGARRRN
-64 RRRKHRL
+64 RRHKHRL

-81 GIYTKEKM
+81 GIYTKEKL
-89 DSLYQTKGNVLTDIY
+89 DSLYHAKGNILMDIY
-104 QIRYESLD
+104 QIRYESLE

-122 LLIHLAQRRGFK
+122 LLIHFAQRRGFK

-139 EEKGSDEGKLLTAT
+139 EKKGSDEGKLLAATA
-153 RDNEKYLKE
+153 DNEKYLKE

-175 ERFAGNKRN
+175 ERFAENKRN

-189 SNTFLRSQVEEEI
+189 SNTFLRSQLKEEI
-202 RLIFERQ
+202 GIIFEKQ
-209 KALGNIYVTDTFC
+209 KAFGSLYVTDAFS

-228 LLSQRAFEEGPGEES
+228 LFSQRAFEEGPGEES

-252 MIGKCTFEK
+252 MVGKCTFEK
-261 GEKRAA
+261 EEKRAS

-288 QDGVKRPLTDDER
+288 QDGVKRRLTDDER
-301 KKLLALCHKIEKVDY
+301 NKLFALCHKTEKIDY
-316 KRIRKELELGQD
+316 KRIRKELEMGQD
-328 EIFSNLSYGQK
+328 ALFSNLTYGRK
-339 EVEGVEAAK
+339 EVEEVEAAK
-348 FQYLPAYHEM
+348 FQHLPVYHEM

-366 KNHILQIS
+366 KNHVLQIS
-374 NAQRDFIGT
+374 NTQRDLIGT
-383 AITYYKTDEKI
+383 AITYYKTDDKI
-394 KQAVLEGAF
+394 QQALLEGKF
-403 SEEEINAIL
+403 SKEEINAIL
-412 KMKNFSKVGRL
+412 GMKNFSKFGSL
-423 SVKAMQKIIPYLE
+423 SVKAMQKVIPYLE

-451 FRAHGVDEKKKYLPK
+451 FRAHNVAEKKKYLPK
-466 LPKDTYDITSPVVK
+466 LPQNTYDITSPVVK

-490 NEIIKRYGSPAAV
+490 NEIIKRHGSPAAV

-508 REMSKSFMD
+508 REMSKSFKD
-517 RKRIEKEQNDNA
+517 RKRIEKEQKDNA

-544 VVQPSGQ
+544 VAQPSGQ

-561 QDCRCVYTGEPIKA
+561 QDCKCVYTGQPIKA
-575 EHLFTPGYYEV
+575 ENLFVPGYYEV

-605 VLAKA
+605 VLTKA

-643 GKLLK
+643 EKLLK
-648 PKLTE
+648 PILTE
-653 EDAREMKQR
+653 EDMGEMKQR

-678 KDHLLFDEEYD
+678 KDYLLFDEAYD
-689 KKQRVTAVNGRVTA
+689 RKQRVTAVNGRITA

-712 KIREDGDLHHSIDAV
+712 KVREDGDLHHSVDAV
-727 MVACITPGIIRTVT
+727 VVACITPGIVQTVT
-741 EYAKREEGRH
+741 EYAKREENRY
-751 LNRDDHA
+751 LNKDDVA
-758 MKEKFPMPWPEFLT
+758 MRERFPMPWPEFLT
-772 EMDIRTG
+772 ELDIRTCKE
-779 NDPKEMLR
+779 PKEMLQ
-787 KVPLANYQDVDINSI
+787 KVSLANYQDVDIDSI

-815 TGQAHEET
+815 TGQAHKET
-823 IRAYREVDGKMQ
+823 IRAYREVDGKMR
-835 TVTKTSIQKLKLDK
+835 TVTKTSIQKLELDK
-849 DGEIEGYYNPSS
+849 DGEIERYYNPSS
-861 DILLYELLRSRLQ
+861 DILLYELLRSRLK
-874 EADGKGKE
+874 EAGGNGKE

-903 KVKIC
+903 KVKIYAV
-908 DISNLNVSVNHGVAA
+908 SNLNIPVNHGVAA
-923 NGDMVRIDLYYVKG
+923 NGAMVRIDLYYVEG

-949 LIKEELPNKAC
+949 LMKEELPKKAC

-981 YPNDLLYIKSSAPK
+981 YPNDLLYIKSSTPK
-995 KFTKKIRKG
+995 KFAKKRG
-1004 KKKDSFEAEEAFVYY
+1004 EKKDSFEAEEAFVYY
-1019 ITAGISVGSIT
+1019 REAGISGATIT
-1030 VVTHD
+1030 VETHD
-1035 NNYTIKS
+1035 NNYTIQS

-1054 HVDVLGNKYKAVM
+1054 HVDVLGNKYKAAVE
-1067 ERRKR
+1067 ERK

>member
-23 HGEPNRII
+23 YGEPNRII
-31 DMYVRIFDAAENPK
+31 DMHVRTFEAAENPN

-53 RRGARSTRRRN
+53 RREARGARRRN
-64 RRRKHRL
+64 RRHKHRL

-81 GIYTKEKM
+81 GIYTKEEL
-89 DSLYQTKGNVLTDIY
+89 DSLYHAKGNILMDIY
-104 QIRYESLD
+104 QIRYESLE

-139 EEKGSDEGKLLTAT
+139 EKKGSDEGKLLTAT
-153 RDNEKYLKE
+153 ADNEKYLKE

-189 SNTFLRSQVEEEI
+189 SNTFLRSQLKEEI
-202 RLIFERQ
+202 GIIFERQ
-209 KALGNIYVTDTFC
+209 KAFGSLYVTDAFS

-228 LLSQRAFEEGPGEES
+228 LFSQRAFEEGPGEES

-252 MIGKCTFEK
+252 MVGKCTFEK
-261 GEKRAA
+261 EEKRAS

-276 NLWQKINSIGIL
+276 NLWQKMNSIGIL
-288 QDGVKRPLTDDER
+288 QDGMKRRLTDDER
-301 KKLLALCHKIEKVDY
+301 NKLFALCHKTEKVDY
-316 KRIRKELELGQD
+316 KRIRKELEMGQD
-328 EIFSNLSYGQK
+328 ALFSNLTYGRK
-339 EVEGVEAAK
+339 EVEEVEAAK
-348 FQYLPAYHEM
+348 FQYLPVYHEM

-374 NAQRDFIGT
+374 NTQRDLIGT
-383 AITYYKTDEKI
+383 AITYYKTDDKI
-394 KQAVLEGAF
+394 QQALLEGNF
-403 SEEEINAIL
+403 SKEEINAIL
-412 KMKNFSKVGRL
+412 GMKNFSKFGSL
-423 SVKAMQKIIPYLE
+423 SVKAMQKVIPYLE

-451 FRAHGVDEKKKYLPK
+451 FRAHSVAEKKKYLPK
-466 LPKDTYDITSPVVK
+466 LPGDTYDITSPVVK

-490 NEIIKRYGSPAAV
+490 NEIIKRHGSPAAV

-508 REMSKSFMD
+508 REMSKSFKD

-544 VVQPSGQ
+544 VAQPSGQ

-561 QDCRCVYTGEPIKA
+561 QDCKCVYTGQPIKA
-575 EHLFTPGYYEV
+575 ENLFVPGYYEV

-605 VLAKA
+605 VLTKA

-616 RIPMQYVAD
+616 RIPMQYVAN

-643 GKLLK
+643 EKLLK
-648 PKLTE
+648 PILTE
-653 EDAREMKQR
+653 EDMGEMKQR

-678 KDHLLFDEEYD
+678 RDYLLFDEAYD
-689 KKQRVTAVNGRVTA
+689 RKQRVTAVNGRVTA

-712 KIREDGDLHHSIDAV
+712 KVREDGDLHHSVDAV
-727 MVACITPGIIRTVT
+727 VVACITPGIVQMVT
-741 EYAKREEGRH
+741 EYAKREENRY
-751 LNRDDHA
+751 LNKDDVA
-758 MKEKFPMPWPEFLT
+758 MRERFPMPWPEFST
-772 EMDIRTG
+772 ELDIRTCKE
-779 NDPKEMLR
+779 PKEMLQ
-787 KVPLANYQDVDINSI
+787 KVSLANYQDVDIDSI

-815 TGQAHEET
+815 TGQAHKET
-823 IRAYREVDGKMQ
+823 IRAYREVDGKMR
-835 TVTKTSIQKLKLDK
+835 TVTKASIQKLELDK
-849 DGEIEGYYNPSS
+849 DGEIERYYNPSS
-861 DILLYELLRSRLQ
+861 DILLYELLRSRLK
-874 EADGKGKE
+874 EAGGNGKE

-903 KVKIC
+903 KVKIYAV
-908 DISNLNVSVNHGVAA
+908 SNLNIPVNHGVAA
-923 NGDMVRIDLYYVKG
+923 NGAMVRIDLYYVEG

-949 LIKEELPNKAC
+949 LMKEELPKKAC

-981 YPNDLLYIKSSAPK
+981 YPNDLLYIKSSTPK
-995 KFTKKIRKG
+995 KFAKKRG
-1004 KKKDSFEAEEAFVYY
+1004 EKKDSFEAEEAFVYY
-1019 ITAGISVGSIT
+1019 REAGISGATIT
-1030 VVTHD
+1030 VETHD
-1035 NNYTIKS
+1035 NNYTIQS

-1054 HVDVLGNKYKAVM
+1054 HVDVLGNKYKAAVE
-1067 ERRKR
+1067 ERK

>member
-23 HGEPNRII
+23 YGEPNRII
-31 DMYVRIFDAAENPK
+31 DMHVRTFEAAENTK

-53 RRGARSTRRRN
+53 RREARGARRRN
-64 RRRKHRL
+64 RRHKHRL

-81 GIYTKEKM
+81 GIYTKEKL
-89 DSLYQTKGNVLTDIY
+89 DSLYHAKGNILMDIY
-104 QIRYESLD
+104 QIRYESLE

-122 LLIHLAQRRGFK
+122 LLIHFAQRRGFK

-139 EEKGSDEGKLLTAT
+139 EKKGSDEGKLLAATAE
-153 RDNEKYLKE
+153 NEKYLKE

-189 SNTFLRSQVEEEI
+189 SNTFLRSQLKEEI
-202 RLIFERQ
+202 GIIFERQ
-209 KALGNIYVTDTFC
+209 KAFGSLYVTDAFS

-228 LLSQRAFEEGPGEES
+228 LFSQRAFEEGPGEES

-252 MIGKCTFEK
+252 MVGKCTFEK
-261 GEKRAA
+261 EEKRAS

-276 NLWQKINSIGIL
+276 NLWQKMNSIGIL
-288 QDGVKRPLTDDER
+288 QDGIKRRLTDDER
-301 KKLLALCHKIEKVDY
+301 NKLFALCHKMEKVDY
-316 KRIRKELELGQD
+316 KRIRKELEMGQD
-328 EIFSNLSYGQK
+328 ALFSNLTYGRK
-339 EVEGVEAAK
+339 EVEEVEAAK
-348 FQYLPAYHEM
+348 FQYLPVYHEM
-358 RKAFDKIS
+358 RKAFNKIS
-366 KNHILQIS
+366 KNHVLQIS
-374 NAQRDFIGT
+374 NTQRDLIGT
-383 AITYYKTDEKI
+383 AITYYKTDDKI
-394 KQAVLEGAF
+394 QQALLEGNF
-403 SEEEINAIL
+403 SKEEINAIL
-412 KMKNFSKVGRL
+412 GMKNFSKFGSL
-423 SVKAMQKIIPYLE
+423 SIKAMQKVIPYLE

-451 FRAHGVDEKKKYLPK
+451 FRAHSVAEKKKYLPK
-466 LPKDTYDITSPVVK
+466 LPGDTYDITSPVVK

-490 NEIIKRYGSPAAV
+490 NEIIKRHGSPAAV

-508 REMSKSFMD
+508 REMSKSFKD
-517 RKRIEKEQNDNA
+517 RKRIEKEQKDNA

-544 VVQPSGQ
+544 VAQPSGQ

-561 QDCRCVYTGEPIKA
+561 QDCKCVYTGQPIKA
-575 EHLFTPGYYEV
+575 ENLFVPGYYEV

-605 VLAKA
+605 VLTKA

-643 GKLLK
+643 EKLLK
-648 PKLTE
+648 PILTE
-653 EDAREMKQR
+653 EDMGEMKQR

-678 KDHLLFDEEYD
+678 KDYLLFDEAYD
-689 KKQRVTAVNGRVTA
+689 RKQRVTAVNGRVTA

-712 KIREDGDLHHSIDAV
+712 KVREDGDLHHSVDAV
-727 MVACITPGIIRTVT
+727 VVACITPGIVQMVT
-741 EYAKREEGRH
+741 EYAKREENRY
-751 LNRDDHA
+751 LNKDDVA
-758 MKEKFPMPWPEFLT
+758 MRERFPMPWPEFST
-772 EMDIRTG
+772 ELDIRTCKE
-779 NDPKEMLR
+779 PKEMLR
-787 KVPLANYQDVDINSI
+787 KVSLANYQNVDIDSI

-815 TGQAHEET
+815 TGQAHKET
-823 IRAYREVDGKMQ
+823 IRAYREVDGKMR

-849 DGEIEGYYNPSS
+849 DGEIERYYNPSS
-861 DILLYELLRSRLQ
+861 DILLYELLRSRLK
-874 EADGKGKE
+874 EAGGNGKE

-903 KVKIC
+903 KVKIYAV
-908 DISNLNVSVNHGVAA
+908 SNLNIPVNHGVAA
-923 NGDMVRIDLYYVKG
+923 NGAMVRIDLYYVEG

-949 LIKEELPNKAC
+949 LMKEELPKKAC

-981 YPNDLLYIKSSAPK
+981 YPNDLLYIKSSTPK
-995 KFTKKIRKG
+995 KFAKKRG
-1004 KKKDSFEAEEAFVYY
+1004 EKKDSFEAEEAFVYY
-1019 ITAGISVGSIT
+1019 REAKISGAAIT
-1030 VVTHD
+1030 VETHD
-1035 NNYTIKS
+1035 NNYTIQS

-1054 HVDVLGNKYKAVM
+1054 HVDVLGNKYKEAVE
-1067 ERRKR
+1067 ERK

>member
-23 HGEPNRII
+23 YGEPNRII
-31 DMYVRIFDAAENPK
+31 DMHVRTFEAAENPN

-53 RRGARSTRRRN
+53 RREARGARRRN
-64 RRRKHRL
+64 RRHKHRL

-81 GIYTKEKM
+81 GIYTKEKL
-89 DSLYQTKGNVLTDIY
+89 DSLYHAKGNILMDIY
-104 QIRYESLD
+104 QIRYESLE

-122 LLIHLAQRRGFK
+122 LLIHFAQRRGFK

-139 EEKGSDEGKLLTAT
+139 EKKGSDEGKLLAATA
-153 RDNEKYLKE
+153 DNEKYLKE

-175 ERFAGNKRN
+175 ERFAENKRN

-189 SNTFLRSQVEEEI
+189 SNTFLRSQLKEEI
-202 RLIFERQ
+202 GIIFEKQ
-209 KALGNIYVTDTFC
+209 KAFGSLYVTDAFS

-228 LLSQRAFEEGPGEES
+228 LFSQRAFEEGPGEES

-252 MIGKCTFEK
+252 MVGKCTFEK
-261 GEKRAA
+261 EEKRAP
-267 KATYTFELF
+267 KATYTFELY

-288 QDGVKRPLTDDER
+288 QDGVKRRLTDDER
-301 KKLLALCHKIEKVDY
+301 NKLFALCHKTEKIDY

-328 EIFSNLSYGQK
+328 ALFSNLTYGQK
-339 EVEGVEAAK
+339 EVEEVEATK
-348 FQYLPAYHEM
+348 FQYLPVYHEM
-358 RKAFDKIS
+358 RKAFNKIS
-366 KNHILQIS
+366 KNHVLQIS
-374 NAQRDFIGT
+374 NTQRDLIGT
-383 AITYYKTDEKI
+383 AITYYKTDDKI
-394 KQAVLEGAF
+394 QQALLEGNF
-403 SEEEINAIL
+403 SKEEINAIL
-412 KMKNFSKVGRL
+412 GMKNFSKFGSL
-423 SVKAMQKIIPYLE
+423 SIKAMQKVIPYLE

-451 FRAHGVDEKKKYLPK
+451 FRAHSVAEKKKYLPK
-466 LPKDTYDITSPVVK
+466 LPGDTYDITSPVVK

-490 NEIIKRYGSPAAV
+490 NEIIKRHGSPAAV

-508 REMSKSFMD
+508 REMSKSFKD

-544 VVQPSGQ
+544 VAQPSGQ

-561 QDCRCVYTGEPIKA
+561 QDCKCVYTGQPIKA
-575 EHLFTPGYYEV
+575 ENLFVPGYYEV

-605 VLAKA
+605 VLTKA

-616 RIPMQYVAD
+616 RIPMQYVAN

-643 GKLLK
+643 EKLLK
-648 PKLTE
+648 PILTE
-653 EDAREMKQR
+653 EDMGEMKQR

-678 KDHLLFDEEYD
+678 RDYLLFDEAYD
-689 KKQRVTAVNGRVTA
+689 RKQRVTAVNGRVTA

-712 KIREDGDLHHSIDAV
+712 KVREDGDLHHSVDAV
-727 MVACITPGIIRTVT
+727 VVACITPGIVQMVT
-741 EYAKREEGRH
+741 EYAKREENRY
-751 LNRDDHA
+751 LNKDDVA
-758 MKEKFPMPWPEFLT
+758 MRERFPMPWPEFST
-772 EMDIRTG
+772 ELDIRTCKE
-779 NDPKEMLR
+779 PKEMLQ
-787 KVPLANYQDVDINSI
+787 KVSLANYQDVDIDSI

-815 TGQAHEET
+815 TGQAHKET
-823 IRAYREVDGKMQ
+823 IRAYREVDGKMR
-835 TVTKTSIQKLKLDK
+835 TVTKTSIQKLELDK
-849 DGEIEGYYNPSS
+849 DGEIERYYNPSS
-861 DILLYELLRSRLQ
+861 DILLYELLRSRLK
-874 EADGKGKE
+874 EAGGNGKE

-903 KVKIC
+903 KVKIYAV
-908 DISNLNVSVNHGVAA
+908 SNLNIPVNHGVAA
-923 NGDMVRIDLYYVKG
+923 NGAMVRIDLYYVEG

-949 LIKEELPNKAC
+949 LMKEELPKKAC

-981 YPNDLLYIKSSAPK
+981 YPNDLLYIKSSTPK
-995 KFTKKIRKG
+995 KFAKKRG
-1004 KKKDSFEAEEAFVYY
+1004 EKKDSFEAEEAFVYY
-1019 ITAGISVGSIT
+1019 REAGISGATIT
-1030 VVTHD
+1030 VETHD
-1035 NNYTIKS
+1035 NNYTIQS

-1054 HVDVLGNKYKAVM
+1054 HVDVLGNKYKAAVE
-1067 ERRKR
+1067 ERK

>member
-23 HGEPNRII
+23 YGEPNRII
-31 DMYVRIFDAAENPK
+31 DMHVRTFEAAENPN

-53 RRGARSTRRRN
+53 RREARGARRRN
-64 RRRKHRL
+64 RRHKHRL

-81 GIYTKEKM
+81 GIYTKEKL
-89 DSLYQTKGNVLTDIY
+89 DSLYHAKGNILMDIY
-104 QIRYESLD
+104 QIRYESLE

-122 LLIHLAQRRGFK
+122 LLIHFAQRRGFK

-139 EEKGSDEGKLLTAT
+139 EKKGSDEGKLLAATA
-153 RDNEKYLKE
+153 DNEKYLKE

-175 ERFAGNKRN
+175 ERFAENKRN

-189 SNTFLRSQVEEEI
+189 SNTFLRSQLKEEI
-202 RLIFERQ
+202 GIIFEKQ
-209 KALGNIYVTDTFC
+209 KAFGSLYVTDAFS

-228 LLSQRAFEEGPGEES
+228 LFSQRAFEEGPGEES

-252 MIGKCTFEK
+252 MVGKCTFEK
-261 GEKRAA
+261 EEKRAS

-288 QDGVKRPLTDDER
+288 QDGVKRRLTDDER
-301 KKLLALCHKIEKVDY
+301 NKLFALCHKTEKIDY
-316 KRIRKELELGQD
+316 KRIRKELEMGQD
-328 EIFSNLSYGQK
+328 ALFSNLTYGRK
-339 EVEGVEAAK
+339 EVEEVEAAK
-348 FQYLPAYHEM
+348 FQHLPVYHEM

-366 KNHILQIS
+366 KNHVLQIS
-374 NAQRDFIGT
+374 NTQRDLIGT
-383 AITYYKTDEKI
+383 AITYYKTDDKI
-394 KQAVLEGAF
+394 QQALLEGNF
-403 SEEEINAIL
+403 SKEEINAIL
-412 KMKNFSKVGRL
+412 GMKNFSKFGSL
-423 SVKAMQKIIPYLE
+423 SIKAMQKVIPYLE

-451 FRAHGVDEKKKYLPK
+451 FRAHSVAEKKKYLPK
-466 LPKDTYDITSPVVK
+466 LPGDTYDITSPVVK

-490 NEIIKRYGSPAAV
+490 NEIIKRHGSPAAV

-508 REMSKSFMD
+508 REMSKSFKD
-517 RKRIEKEQNDNA
+517 RKRIEKEQKDNA

-544 VVQPSGQ
+544 VAQPSGQ

-561 QDCRCVYTGEPIKA
+561 QDCKCVYTGQPIKA
-575 EHLFTPGYYEV
+575 ENLFVPGYYEV

-605 VLAKA
+605 VLTKA

-643 GKLLK
+643 EKLLK
-648 PKLTE
+648 PILTE
-653 EDAREMKQR
+653 EDMGEMKQR

-678 KDHLLFDEEYD
+678 KDYLLFDEAYD
-689 KKQRVTAVNGRVTA
+689 RKQRVTAVNGRVTA

-712 KIREDGDLHHSIDAV
+712 KVREDGDLHHSVDAV
-727 MVACITPGIIRTVT
+727 VVACITPGIVQMVT
-741 EYAKREEGRH
+741 EYAKREENRY
-751 LNRDDHA
+751 LNKDDVA
-758 MKEKFPMPWPEFLT
+758 MRERFPMPWPEFST
-772 EMDIRTG
+772 ELDIRTCKE
-779 NDPKEMLR
+779 PKEMLQ
-787 KVPLANYQDVDINSI
+787 KVSLANYQDVDIDSI

-815 TGQAHEET
+815 TGQAHKET
-823 IRAYREVDGKMQ
+823 IRAYREVDGKMR
-835 TVTKTSIQKLKLDK
+835 TVTKTSIQKLELDK
-849 DGEIEGYYNPSS
+849 DGEIERYYNPSS
-861 DILLYELLRSRLQ
+861 DILLYELLRSRLK
-874 EADGKGKE
+874 EAGGNGKE

-903 KVKIC
+903 KVKIYAV
-908 DISNLNVSVNHGVAA
+908 SNLNIPVNHGVAA
-923 NGDMVRIDLYYVKG
+923 NGAMVRIDLYYVEG

-949 LIKEELPNKAC
+949 LMKEELPKKAC

-981 YPNDLLYIKSSAPK
+981 YPNDLLYIKSSTPK
-995 KFTKKIRKG
+995 KFAKKRG
-1004 KKKDSFEAEEAFVYY
+1004 EKKDSFEAEEAFVYY
-1019 ITAGISVGSIT
+1019 REAGISGATIT
-1030 VVTHD
+1030 VETHD
-1035 NNYTIKS
+1035 NNYTIQS

-1054 HVDVLGNKYKAVM
+1054 HVDVLGNKYKAAVE
-1067 ERRKR
+1067 ERK

>member
-23 HGEPNRII
+23 YGEPNRII
-31 DMYVRIFDAAENPK
+31 DMHVRTFEAAENTK

-53 RRGARSTRRRN
+53 RREARGARRRN
-64 RRRKHRL
+64 RRHKHRL

-81 GIYTKEKM
+81 GIYTKEKL
-89 DSLYQTKGNVLTDIY
+89 DSLYHAKGNILMDIY
-104 QIRYESLD
+104 QIRYESLE

-122 LLIHLAQRRGFK
+122 LLIHFAQRRGFK

-139 EEKGSDEGKLLTAT
+139 EKKGSDEGKLLAATAE
-153 RDNEKYLKE
+153 NEKYLKE

-189 SNTFLRSQVEEEI
+189 SNTFLRSQLKEEI
-202 RLIFERQ
+202 GIIFERQ
-209 KALGNIYVTDTFC
+209 KAFGSLYVTDAFS

-228 LLSQRAFEEGPGEES
+228 LFSQRAFEEGPGEES

-252 MIGKCTFEK
+252 MVGKCTFEK
-261 GEKRAA
+261 EEKRAP
-267 KATYTFELF
+267 KATYTFELY

-288 QDGVKRPLTDDER
+288 QDGVKRRLTDDER
-301 KKLLALCHKIEKVDY
+301 NKLFALCHKTEKIDY

-328 EIFSNLSYGQK
+328 ALFSNLTYGQK
-339 EVEGVEAAK
+339 EVEEVEAAK
-348 FQYLPAYHEM
+348 FQYLPVYHEM
-358 RKAFDKIS
+358 RKAFNKIS
-366 KNHILQIS
+366 KNHVLQIS
-374 NAQRDFIGT
+374 NTQRDLIGT
-383 AITYYKTDEKI
+383 AITYYKTDDKI
-394 KQAVLEGAF
+394 QQALLEGNF
-403 SEEEINAIL
+403 SKEEINAIL
-412 KMKNFSKVGRL
+412 GMKNFSKFGSL
-423 SVKAMQKIIPYLE
+423 SIKAMQKVIPYLE

-451 FRAHGVDEKKKYLPK
+451 FRAHSVAEKKKYLPK
-466 LPKDTYDITSPVVK
+466 LPGDTYDITSPVVK

-490 NEIIKRYGSPAAV
+490 NEIIKRHGSPAAV

-508 REMSKSFMD
+508 REMSKSFKD

-544 VVQPSGQ
+544 VAQPSGQ

-561 QDCRCVYTGEPIKA
+561 QDCKCVYTGQPIKA
-575 EHLFTPGYYEV
+575 ENLFVPSYYEV

-605 VLAKA
+605 VLTKA

-616 RIPMQYVAD
+616 RIPMQYVAN

-643 GKLLK
+643 EKLLK
-648 PKLTE
+648 PILTE
-653 EDAREMKQR
+653 EDMGEMKQR

-678 KDHLLFDEEYD
+678 RDYLLFDEAYD
-689 KKQRVTAVNGRVTA
+689 RKQRVTAVNGRVTA

-712 KIREDGDLHHSIDAV
+712 KVREDGDLHHSVDAV
-727 MVACITPGIIRTVT
+727 VVACITPGIVQMVT
-741 EYAKREEGRH
+741 EYAKREENRY
-751 LNRDDHA
+751 LNKDDVA
-758 MKEKFPMPWPEFLT
+758 MRERFPMPWPEFST
-772 EMDIRTG
+772 ELDIRTCKE
-779 NDPKEMLR
+779 PKEMLQ
-787 KVPLANYQDVDINSI
+787 KVSLANYQDVDIDSI

-815 TGQAHEET
+815 TGQAHKET
-823 IRAYREVDGKMQ
+823 IRAYREVDGKMR
-835 TVTKTSIQKLKLDK
+835 TVTKTSIQKLELDK
-849 DGEIEGYYNPSS
+849 DGEIERYYNPSS
-861 DILLYELLRSRLQ
+861 DILLYELLRSRLK
-874 EADGKGKE
+874 EAGGNGKE

-903 KVKIC
+903 KVKIYAV
-908 DISNLNVSVNHGVAA
+908 SNLNIPVNHGVAA
-923 NGDMVRIDLYYVKG
+923 NGAMVRIDLYYVEG

-949 LIKEELPNKAC
+949 LMKEELPKKAC

-981 YPNDLLYIKSSAPK
+981 YPNDLLYIKSSTPK
-995 KFTKKIRKG
+995 KFAKKRG
-1004 KKKDSFEAEEAFVYY
+1004 EKKDSFEAEEAFVYY
-1019 ITAGISVGSIT
+1019 REAGISGATIT
-1030 VVTHD
+1030 VETHD
-1035 NNYTIKS
+1035 NNYTIQS

-1054 HVDVLGNKYKAVM
+1054 HVDVLGNKYKAAVE
-1067 ERRKR
+1067 ERK